1 MSIIRTNITSSPT
14 ETPLIALGDEFTG
27 NGGRIKKISIANFSD
42 HADGATVNLFLED
55 ASDVDFYIIKNVNIP
70 KGTTLVLTDN
80 IAFDSTLYGLKLY
93 NTGTSPALTVTIS

>member
-14 ETPLIALGDEFTG
+14 ETSLIALGDESG

-80 IAFDSTLYGLKLY
+80 IAFDPSLYSLKLY